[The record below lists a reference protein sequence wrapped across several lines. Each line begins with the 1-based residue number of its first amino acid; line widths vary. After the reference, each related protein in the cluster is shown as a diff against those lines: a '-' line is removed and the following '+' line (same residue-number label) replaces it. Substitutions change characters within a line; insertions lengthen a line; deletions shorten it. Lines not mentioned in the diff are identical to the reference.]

1 MHDGVD
7 VDEIDTNTGLN
18 TGKKVHKQ
26 IDMMM
31 FDSAVKAGSRAS
43 VSVNDKGELIG
54 IDGKEADLSKYSYE
68 QPYRNIRHQLNTD
81 PNEKE
86 KMKLG
91 T

>member
-1 MHDGVD
+1 
-7 VDEIDTNTGLN
+7 
-18 TGKKVHKQ
+18 
-26 IDMMM
+26 MM

-43 VSVNDKGELIG
+43 VSVNENGDLIG
-54 IDGKEADLSKYSYE
+54 IDGKPADLSNYSYE

-91 T
+91 TQTMKIVQSNLRLYKNYNSIFDD